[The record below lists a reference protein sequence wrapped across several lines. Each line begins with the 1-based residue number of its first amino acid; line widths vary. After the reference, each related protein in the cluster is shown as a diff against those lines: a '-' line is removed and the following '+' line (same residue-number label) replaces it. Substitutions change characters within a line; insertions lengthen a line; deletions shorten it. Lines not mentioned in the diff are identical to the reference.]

1 MMRGRF
7 TVSLPTTRGPRKF
20 WLLAAYALLAPGCS
34 EAPPTREQDVLQT
47 LIRDV
52 VVPMGKV
59 VVVTRPSDC
68 RQAKQALPAEVWTAF
83 LEANAPGADGLEL
96 DAHAARLVVDESGTP
111 PNLIRARRRQPVV
124 ALSRIGLAGD
134 QALMCI
140 EVYGAEDRGY
150 YVLFGRDGR
159 GHWSPQA
166 EFVAWSEAA
175 EAWELEPEE
184 LPDGQVYER

>member
-7 TVSLPTTRGPRKF
+7 AGALPTTRDPRRF

-34 EAPPTREQDVLQT
+34 EAPPTSEQDVLRT

-52 VVPMGKV
+52 VLPMGKV
-59 VVVTRPSDC
+59 VVVARPSDC
-68 RQAKQALPAEVWTAF
+68 RQAKQAVPSQVWTAF
-83 LEANAPGADGLEL
+83 LEANAPDADGLEL
-96 DAHAARLVVDESGTP
+96 DAHAARLVVDQSGTP
-111 PNLIRARRRQPVV
+111 PNLIRARRGQPVV
-124 ALSRIGLAGD
+124 ALSRIGIAAD

-159 GHWSPQA
+159 GQWSA
-166 EFVAWSEAA
+166 REEYVAWSEAA
-175 EAWELEPEE
+175 EEWELEPEE